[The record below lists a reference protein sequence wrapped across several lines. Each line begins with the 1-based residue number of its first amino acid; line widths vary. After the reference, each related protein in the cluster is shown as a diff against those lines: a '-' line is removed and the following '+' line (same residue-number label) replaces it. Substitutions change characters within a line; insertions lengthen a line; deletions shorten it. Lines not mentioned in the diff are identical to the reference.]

1 MAASPSQPPLSV
13 PPNSDEEEVNL
24 YLKIIKT
31 VALKAGRDS
40 TVKHI
45 KALIQDKEQID
56 EHSQLLFFGGDHLGD
71 GKRLVDYGIH
81 SDSTLHLIL
90 QDSTRITV
98 NVEIP
103 LTQKNLRVEAS
114 CLDTVQNV
122 KLMIQAKEGIQSDEF
137 SLVFGGKVLAEEKT
151 LASLD
156 LLPEPTF
163 YLVFHPKDDVS
174 VIVNMSGRRVT
185 LGAKSWYTV
194 RDVKAIVGAL
204 MSAQVVSLHMVYEGI
219 FLEDHKTLT
228 CYNIGD
234 GSVLQMVSPYAP
246 FQIFVKS
253 GNGKTV
259 VLQVCMFNTVKE
271 VKNKLCHKVQMRVPA
286 EQRHIYYMGK
296 RLADDLN
303 LASYGIQKDSTLF
316 ENISPRS
323 SDLLGA

>member
-234 GSVLQMVSPYAP
+234 GSVLQMV
-246 FQIFVKS
+246 
-253 GNGKTV
+253 
-259 VLQVCMFNTVKE
+259 CMFNTVKE